1 MKETSLNNIQ
11 AWKLA
16 LIPAILAFF
25 LYANTLDHQY
35 ALDDGLVLIN
45 NTLVQDG
52 LGSLGEI
59 FTTNMLNGINGFN
72 GGVYRPTLI
81 ASFALEVELFGN
93 NAFISHLFNVLY
105 YALSVFVL
113 GILMFRLFNKY
124 HVLIPLSI
132 TLLFAVHPV
141 HTEAV
146 ANIKGRDEIFA
157 FLFSISS
164 MLFFIKYID
173 TNKLLNAA
181 LGLLFFMISFI
192 SKESAITLI
201 AVIPLMLHFFT
212 DTNKEK
218 IFKVLG
224 ALAAV
229 TAILLWWHHHVISG
243 MTRAMDDGIV
253 SALNNSVV
261 STDSL
266 IERLATGAYIQ
277 LLYVWK
283 LIVPF
288 YLTHD
293 YSYNQIPVV
302 GLFHA
307 KSLGGLAVIIGLLF
321 VAYKGLMKKDPISF
335 GILFFFFTIITVANV
350 LMYIGATFAERF
362 LYAPSLGYAMVVG
375 MLLPKLMR
383 DKVLDLSSGVIQ
395 VLKNNKIYALV
406 LIVLLSLYGA
416 RTIDRNKDWEN
427 NDTLF
432 SNDVKIATESARIHY
447 NWGTELY
454 RQANDIIDIERRKN
468 MAAKGAAE
476 LEMAVAIFPE
486 YLDAWNNLGNCYKLT
501 EEYDKAIFSF
511 NSALQFDP
519 GYSKAY
525 YNGGF
530 AFYDAKDYKNCIT
543 YLSNYLQLKQA
554 DYGLYYLIGKSYG
567 NLGDFD
573 NAITYLKL
581 SLTLKPDYLTA
592 MKDLGAAYGMKKD
605 FKNSIEIS
613 LKAIK
618 QDPNSIN
625 VLRNIAV
632 GYYNL
637 GDEPKY
643 IEYLARSKAAEE
655 AAKQK

>member
-1 MKETSLNNIQ
+1 
-11 AWKLA
+11 
-16 LIPAILAFF
+16 
-25 LYANTLDHQY
+25 
-35 ALDDGLVLIN
+35 
-45 NTLVQDG
+45 
-52 LGSLGEI
+52 
-59 FTTNMLNGINGFN
+59 
-72 GGVYRPTLI
+72 
-81 ASFALEVELFGN
+81 
-93 NAFISHLFNVLY
+93 
-105 YALSVFVL
+105 
-113 GILMFRLFNKY
+113 
-124 HVLIPLSI
+124 
-132 TLLFAVHPV
+132 
-141 HTEAV
+141 
-146 ANIKGRDEIFA
+146 
-157 FLFSISS
+157 
-164 MLFFIKYID
+164 
-173 TNKLLNAA
+173 
-181 LGLLFFMISFI
+181 
-192 SKESAITLI
+192 
-201 AVIPLMLHFFT
+201 
-212 DTNKEK
+212 
-218 IFKVLG
+218 
-224 ALAAV
+224 
-229 TAILLWWHHHVISG
+229 
-243 MTRAMDDGIV
+243 
-253 SALNNSVV
+253 
-261 STDSL
+261 
-266 IERLATGAYIQ
+266 
-277 LLYVWK
+277 
-283 LIVPF
+283 
-288 YLTHD
+288 
-293 YSYNQIPVV
+293 
-302 GLFHA
+302 
-307 KSLGGLAVIIGLLF
+307 
-321 VAYKGLMKKDPISF
+321 
-335 GILFFFFTIITVANV
+335 
-350 LMYIGATFAERF
+350 
-362 LYAPSLGYAMVVG
+362 MVVG